1 MSELVDQLREFAQ
14 RGINAAEMLRD
25 AAPSASFMLWKMAE
39 LMEKAECELK
49 RNIPQD
55 METEG
60 GGSTWF
66 LVCPECHGA
75 VDPKDSYC
83 RHCGQALKK

>member
-14 RGINAAEMLRD
+14 NGINTTEMLRD
-25 AAPSASFMLWKMAE
+25 AATWTSFMLWKMAE
-39 LMEKAECELK
+39 LMKKAEGELK

-75 VDPKDSYC
+75 VDPNDSYC